1 MNYTATQLSGETVVG
16 ISVGSV
22 LACCAAAAACFA
34 IWLRRRAFSREEAH
48 KNSVKYELKHN
59 SLKQFPLV
67 TRGALCTDSTTIC
80 GVVHYLDGPG
90 GAPLTAGWMR
100 ANKGELVWYYHSQT
114 AKSQWSPPLLAALRP
129 VGSIDVSAFL
139 SGCAA
144 TGHAASPK
152 VDSLKPLVTN
162 TVR

>member
-1 MNYTATQLSGETVVG
+1 MNYTDNRLSGDAIVG
-16 ISVGSV
+16 ISVGTIV
-22 LACCAAAAACFA
+22 GCCAAVAACTA
-34 IWLRRRAFSREEAH
+34 VWIRRHARVREEAR

-59 SLKQFPLV
+59 PLKQFPLV
-67 TRGALCTDSTTIC
+67 TRGALCTDSTTIN
-80 GVVHYLDGPG
+80 GVLHYLDGPG
-90 GAPLTAGWMR
+90 GRPLTAGWAR
-100 ANKGELVWYYHSQT
+100 ATKGELVWYYHAQT
-114 AKSQWSPPLLAALRP
+114 GKSQWSPPLIAALRP

-152 VDSLKPLVTN
+152 VDCLKQLDTN